1 MRLVLLGA
9 PGSGKG
15 TQCALIKNKFDIV
28 QVSTGDLFRDNV
40 KNNTPLGLQA
50 KKFMDAGQL
59 VPNEIVQNMLASKLD
74 ELGDKSF
81 MLDGFPRTLAQAE
94 FLDDYLARNNK
105 PLNTVIFFDVDDE
118 EIITRLSKRLT
129 CKSCGKIHNQ
139 NYSECPSCGGE
150 LFKRDDDNEETV
162 KNRLKVFHENN
173 NALLDFYRDKG
184 LLHVIKA
191 VGSPDVIFERVS
203 DIL

>member
-105 PLNTVIFFDVDDE
+105 PLNAVIFFDVDDK

-173 NALLDFYRDKG
+173 NALLDFYRNKG

>member
-28 QVSTGDLFRDNV
+28 QVSTGDLFRDNI

-50 KKFMDAGQL
+50 KNFMDAGQL

>member
-105 PLNTVIFFDVDDE
+105 PLNAVIFFDVDDE

-173 NALLDFYRDKG
+173 NALLDFYRDKE